1 MNQELE
7 ANTTLSHYRIISKIG
22 AGGMGEVYLAR
33 PTGAREVE
41 ASNYEREK
49 QVSNLDS
56 VRGVYDAFAKG
67 DIPAVLGFLISDVEW
82 TEAEGFPYGGTYTG
96 PDAVL
101 AGVFM
106 RLGTEWD
113 GFAAVPDEFV
123 DGGDTVV
130 ALGKYSGT
138 YKATGKSFQA
148 NFAHV
153 WKMREGKAVR
163 FVQYVDTLLVHQ
175 ALQS

>member
-1 MNQELE
+1 M
-7 ANTTLSHYRIISKIG
+7 
-22 AGGMGEVYLAR
+22 
-33 PTGAREVE
+33 
-41 ASNYEREK
+41 
-49 QVSNLDS
+49 SNLNS
-56 VRGVYDAFAKG
+56 VQGVYDAFAKG
-67 DIPAVLGFLISDVEW
+67 DIPAVLGFLSSDVDW

-101 AGVFM
+101 EGVFM
-106 RLGTEWD
+106 RLGTEWES
-113 GFAAVPDEFV
+113 FAVVPDEFI

-130 ALGKYSGT
+130 VLGKYRGT

-153 WKMREGKAVR
+153 WKVREGKAVK
-163 FVQYVDTLLVHQ
+163 FVQYVDTLIVHR